1 MTPNVTNMIPSA
13 LAAMKGGAAGISAIN
28 TVKSVID
35 LDRDLFT
42 TQPVINGKSAISGLS
57 GAAVKPIALRFMT
70 EMGNCPELEGVP
82 MSGVGG
88 IYTWT
93 DALDYLLVGA
103 RNVQVTTAVMEY
115 GYRIVE
121 DMISGM
127 QHYMDEKG
135 FNSLDELVG
144 KALPNIVS
152 PSELTRTYQIRPSFD
167 EEKCVGCG
175 RCYVSC
181 YDGGHQAI
189 KWNDEKRRPELDTD
203 HCVGCHLC
211 QKVCPV
217 SDCIL
222 PGELVWREGCSP
234 ENLTLKE
241 IFE

>member
-1 MTPNVTNMIPSA
+1 
-13 LAAMKGGAAGISAIN
+13 
-28 TVKSVID
+28 
-35 LDRDLFT
+35 
-42 TQPVINGKSAISGLS
+42 
-57 GAAVKPIALRFMT
+57 
-70 EMGNCPELEGVP
+70 

-152 PSELTRTYQIRPSFD
+152 PSEFLQGLTKSGQALMKKNALAAADAMYPAMTAVIRRLNGMTKR
-167 EEKCVGCG
+167 EG
-175 RCYVSC
+175 RSWIRIIVS
-181 YDGGHQAI
+181 
-189 KWNDEKRRPELDTD
+189 
-203 HCVGCHLC
+203 GCHLC